1 MQPTT
6 AYVGA
11 TWAVFGLG
19 VIAYLVGLYNAT
31 LPLNEKGYYFT
42 VLLLGLYAA
51 ISLQKTIRDEA
62 ENIPTSALYRSI
74 SWAALVIALILLAV
88 GLFNAT
94 LTLSEKGFYA
104 IAFAMSLFAVIT
116 IQKNVRDIKAYQQQS
131 TESTTSEP
139 TSISD
144 FFDKNDV

>member
-1 MQPTT
+1 MQPTA

-19 VIAYLVGLYNAT
+19 VIAYLVGLYNAA

-74 SWAALVIALILLAV
+74 SWAALVIALTLLAV